1 MKKDSND
8 GIQSEWSEYEL
19 REGLKSRLLEEEA
32 LKRGFEVERLTFDK
46 MIVSINGK
54 HLLFKDMNGP
64 MSSTAINEIVDNK
77 YLARTLIK
85 KTGISTPS
93 STYLL
98 IHQKEEI
105 LDFVHSI
112 GYPVVLKPNNLARG
126 QGVFT
131 HIDSDES
138 LIIHLDKISEV
149 IGSTDERILIEKQ
162 FIGEDFRFFVV
173 NNEVLAVTQ
182 RARANVT
189 GDGKQ
194 TIFELIREKNEKRLQ
209 DRDLKHY
216 LIPTDP
222 NKLGRLY
229 REGKTID
236 SIPEKGEKVIIR
248 DESNIASGGEGI
260 DFTENVHP
268 DFKEIAVKAVNSI
281 PGFRYAGVDVIAEDI
296 TQEPSRENYI
306 VTEVEFSPGPLSMF
320 PWEGHARDMAGPILD
335 FYIDHLEHIK

>member
-105 LDFVHSI
+105 LDFVL
-112 GYPVVLKPNNLARG
+112 PVVFCR
-126 QGVFT
+126 FR
-131 HIDSDES
+131 
-138 LIIHLDKISEV
+138 
-149 IGSTDERILIEKQ
+149 RI
-162 FIGEDFRFFVV
+162 
-173 NNEVLAVTQ
+173 
-182 RARANVT
+182 
-189 GDGKQ
+189 
-194 TIFELIREKNEKRLQ
+194 
-209 DRDLKHY
+209 
-216 LIPTDP
+216 
-222 NKLGRLY
+222 
-229 REGKTID
+229 
-236 SIPEKGEKVIIR
+236 
-248 DESNIASGGEGI
+248 
-260 DFTENVHP
+260 
-268 DFKEIAVKAVNSI
+268 
-281 PGFRYAGVDVIAEDI
+281 
-296 TQEPSRENYI
+296 
-306 VTEVEFSPGPLSMF
+306 M
-320 PWEGHARDMAGPILD
+320 IL
-335 FYIDHLEHIK
+335 